1 MATKITVD
9 SYVKQIVGKGV
20 SSSNLF
26 DFTIQPTKQL
36 KEFFEDN
43 DTGITGTGGKFEAGV
58 YKTRLLC
65 QDIQIPGSTFNTV
78 DLKMPK
84 KGLTQKVAAAKM
96 YNELDVSFICD
107 LGSSPISFFKLWQD
121 MIIGIQPQ
129 KMKQNPGLYTADSPF
144 VANEHQAYAQ
154 RYYDHYTCNVII
166 KKLEKYGSGKED
178 YQEVFSVQLAKAYPY
193 SFSTVPYS
201 AGPSQA
207 VKATVAFFYEYQ
219 QFVFKP
225 SSPPRTS

>member
-1 MATKITVD
+1 MA
-9 SYVKQIVGKGV
+9 
-20 SSSNLF
+20 NL
-26 DFTIQPTKQL
+26 
-36 KEFFEDN
+36 E
-43 DTGITGTGGKFEAGV
+43 
-58 YKTRLLC
+58 TRLFHL
-65 QDIQIPGSTFNTV
+65 GASTSASA
-78 DLKMPK
+78 MR
-84 KGLTQKVAAAKM
+84 KGH
-96 YNELDVSFICD
+96 LDQTNV
-107 LGSSPISFFKLWQD
+107 
-121 MIIGIQPQ
+121 
-129 KMKQNPGLYTADSPF
+129 
-144 VANEHQAYAQ
+144 HQAYAQ